1 MSSEASSGGGSKQD
15 PLADVPTECY
25 DVLRHPRRLRLLEV
39 LGTYRTRL
47 TLEELTTE
55 LVERESLEV
64 STGQA
69 RHDVRV
75 SLVHNHLPRLAEYDI
90 LEWDAETGAEL
101 VDEPPVHPADLAG
114 LLALCESNHG
124 QELLDAIVHPVRMPI
139 VSILSD
145 HKRPLS
151 VEQLA
156 SELVAHDTD
165 VDAERATLSLY
176 HSHLPMLADVGVLE
190 FDHESGLIVRDEQEL
205 STIQ

>member
-90 LEWDAETGAEL
+90 VEWDAETGAEL
-101 VDEPPVHPADLAG
+101 VDDPPVHPADLAG
-114 LLALCESNHG
+114 LLALCEGDRG

-139 VSILSD
+139 VSVLSD